1 MIPIKCNFKIFEQ
14 NGSWEDI
21 YKHLI
26 QKKLKITVLCNI
38 NLYSYQKTFFI
49 EFLKVLSIKVTCLYF
64 GKPEVNRADLSCIF
78 SLREK

>member
-1 MIPIKCNFKIFEQ
+1 MQSSLIKFKIFEQ

-38 NLYSYQKTFFI
+38 NLYS
-49 EFLKVLSIKVTCLYF
+49 
-64 GKPEVNRADLSCIF
+64 
-78 SLREK
+78 

>member
-1 MIPIKCNFKIFEQ
+1 MQSSLIKFKIFEQ

-38 NLYSYQKTFFI
+38 NLSLFITKKHFFI
-49 EFLKVLSIKVTCLYF
+49 EFLKVLSIKVTCLYT
-64 GKPEVNRADLSCIF
+64 G
-78 SLREK
+78 